1 LIAYED
7 LRIAN
12 MVKNHHLAKSIQDA
26 GWGSFLHWVNY
37 YATVHGIVVVKVAP
51 HFTSQDCSACG
62 TRVKKSLS
70 VRTHICHGCG
80 IVLDRDHNAALGILA
95 KALERT
101 VGHMGTD
108 EQDSSN
114 ASGQTA
120 STRPST
126 RMASKRA
133 G

>member
-1 LIAYED
+1 MRAS
-7 LRIAN
+7 R
-12 MVKNHHLAKSIQDA
+12 
-26 GWGSFLHWVNY
+26 NY
-37 YATVHGIVVVKVAP
+37 YARVHGMVVVKVAP

-62 TRVKKSLS
+62 TRVKNSLS

-101 VGHMGTD
+101 VGHTETD

-120 STRPST
+120 STRPPT
-126 RMASKRA
+126 RVTSKRA